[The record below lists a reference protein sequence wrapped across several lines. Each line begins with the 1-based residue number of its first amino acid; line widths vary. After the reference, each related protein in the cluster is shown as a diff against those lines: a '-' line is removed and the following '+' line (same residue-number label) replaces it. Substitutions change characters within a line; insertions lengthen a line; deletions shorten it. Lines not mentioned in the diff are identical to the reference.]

1 MEYIDLSKYLAPL
14 YSSYNNIIKPLIAEI
29 EVRHEHFPTAIFNEI
44 RAFNDHIAR
53 CYLKPTDIDFI
64 TSQIKKAESH
74 IERIIL
80 DCYKF
85 LNVYLYDKVIND
97 FDKKYKGVDLSHIDN
112 GDFIIK
118 HRRLTKDIILKLK
131 EAKLKET
138 YEDKKDSISLY
149 QEVHNKYTEL
159 ENLIDDN
166 CRNLYW
172 AKSKF
177 RINILIKVIMWIG
190 SAILSGM
197 VSPYLIHFFKA

>member
-1 MEYIDLSKYLAPL
+1 MEHIDLSKHLAPL

-29 EVRHEHFPTAIFNEI
+29 EVRHEKFPTAIFNEI

-53 CYLKPTDIDFI
+53 CYLKPNDNDFI
-64 TSQIKKAESH
+64 NSQIKKAESH

-85 LNVYLYDKVIND
+85 LNVSLYDKVIND

-118 HRRLTKDIILKLK
+118 HRRLTKDIIIKLK
-131 EAKLKET
+131 NAKLKESN
-138 YEDKKDSISLY
+138 EDKKDSIALY

-177 RINILIKVIMWIG
+177 RINVLIKILMWIG

-197 VSPYLIHFFKA
+197 VSPYLIDFLI

>member
-1 MEYIDLSKYLAPL
+1 M
-14 YSSYNNIIKPLIAEI
+14 
-29 EVRHEHFPTAIFNEI
+29 
-44 RAFNDHIAR
+44 
-53 CYLKPTDIDFI
+53 
-64 TSQIKKAESH
+64 
-74 IERIIL
+74 
-80 DCYKF
+80 
-85 LNVYLYDKVIND
+85 
-97 FDKKYKGVDLSHIDN
+97 SHIDN